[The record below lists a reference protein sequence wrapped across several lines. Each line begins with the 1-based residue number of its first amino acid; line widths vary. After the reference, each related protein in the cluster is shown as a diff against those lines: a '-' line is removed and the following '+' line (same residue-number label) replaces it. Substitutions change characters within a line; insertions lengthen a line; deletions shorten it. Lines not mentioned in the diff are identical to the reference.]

1 MSPARLEFESG
12 YCRTDRRRFG
22 AGDADDTNTAPAWGG
37 RDCRDGIRVDQD
49 FAAPASICL
58 VMTYCCA
65 MDNRLL
71 TTQ

>member
-1 MSPARLEFESG
+1 MCPARLEFATG
-12 YCRTDRRRFG
+12 DLG
-22 AGDADDTNTAPAWGG
+22 ANPFRVGSRDADDTNTAPARGG

-49 FAAPASICL
+49 CAAPASICL

-65 MDNRLL
+65 MDRRLL